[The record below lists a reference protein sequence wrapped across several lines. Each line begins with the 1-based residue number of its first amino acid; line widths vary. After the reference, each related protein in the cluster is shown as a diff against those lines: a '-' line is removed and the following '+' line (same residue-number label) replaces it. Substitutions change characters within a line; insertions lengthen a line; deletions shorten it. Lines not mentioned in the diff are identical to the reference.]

1 MERYLETNSARQ
13 TLENLST
20 AVMVLDHGLRLEY
33 LNPACEMLLA
43 SSARRHL
50 GLSLRELLPY
60 GQPLIDLAEKVRA
73 SNHPCT
79 EREMTLTLPDLRTTT
94 LDCTITPFATPTDP
108 DGLLVELL
116 SMDRHLRITRE
127 EQLQTQ
133 FQATREV
140 MRGLAHEIK
149 NPLGGLRGS
158 AQLLERELAS
168 PELREYTRIIIEE
181 ADRLRNL
188 VDRMLLPNHTPRLRP
203 TNIHEVLERVCQLVE
218 LEINHHIAL
227 VRDYDPSLPELE
239 ADADQLIQA
248 VLNIVRNAVQAIGA
262 QTGTIT
268 LRTRPLRQF
277 TIGHS
282 RHRLVLNIQVIDTGP
297 GIPAEMLETIFYP
310 MVSGR
315 AEGTGLGLTIA
326 QNLINQHHGLIEVSS
341 EPGHTVFNLLLPILT
356 PRRT

>member
-1 MERYLETNSARQ
+1 MEHFIDKHSARH
-13 TLENLST
+13 TLDNLST
-20 AVMVLDHGLRLEY
+20 AVMVLDSALRLEY

-50 GLSLRELLPY
+50 GHSLRELLPH
-60 GQPLIDLAEKVRA
+60 GQPLIELAEKVLA

-79 EREMTLTLPDLRTTT
+79 EREMTLTLPDLRTAII
-94 LDCTITPFATPTDP
+94 DCTVTPFATPTDSN
-108 DGLLVELL
+108 GLLVEML
-116 SMDRHLRITRE
+116 SMDRHLRIARE

-158 AQLLERELAS
+158 AQLLERELES

-188 VDRMLLPNHTPRLRP
+188 VDRMLLPNHTPKLRSI
-203 TNIHEVLERVCQLVE
+203 NIHEVLERVCQLVE
-218 LEINHHIAL
+218 LEIEDHITL
-227 VRDYDPSLPELE
+227 VRDYDPSLPEIE
-239 ADADQLIQA
+239 ADPDQLIQA
-248 VLNIVRNAVQAIGA
+248 TLNIVRNAVQAIG
-262 QTGTIT
+262 TPPGTIT

-277 TIGHS
+277 TIGHH
-282 RHRLVLNIQVIDTGP
+282 RHRLVLSIQIIDTGP
-297 GIPAEMLETIFYP
+297 GIPPDMLETIFYP